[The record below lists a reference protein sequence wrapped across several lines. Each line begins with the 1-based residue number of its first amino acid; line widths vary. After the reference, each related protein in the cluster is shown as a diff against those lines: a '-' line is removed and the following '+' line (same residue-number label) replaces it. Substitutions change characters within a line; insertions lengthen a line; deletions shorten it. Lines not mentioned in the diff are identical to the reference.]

1 MNPAP
6 LCIEL
11 TRGNSIESFH
21 YVDVAVAD
29 LSGKK
34 ISAWGDYEKLV
45 LPRSAIKP
53 LQALPLI
60 ETGAAQAFQLSEVEI
75 ALACSSHNGEKSHVE
90 AVENWLSKLGCS
102 PDDLACGQ
110 HDPMDFNLVK
120 EEILQGDYSKVAAN
134 NCSGKHTGF
143 LTVMRHLGIDHE
155 NYLHPNHPLHTDYV
169 TPLLSE
175 MCHVD
180 LSGQE
185 PGVDGCGVPV
195 WAVPLSGLAIGWA
208 EMITK
213 SSAAPLFQAMIN
225 QPFYIAGTG
234 RACTEMISSTN
245 GRAIVKTGAEG
256 VFCSAIPEQGLGIA
270 LKARDGASRAAT
282 AALTWLLAEFGIIE
296 REESQPLT
304 NHAGKRIGEIRV
316 SL

>member
-34 ISAWGDYEKLV
+34 ISAWGDCEKLV

-60 ETGAAQAFQLSEVEI
+60 ETGAAEAFQLSEIEI
-75 ALACSSHNGEKSHVE
+75 ALACSSHNGEKLHVE
-90 AVENWLSKLGCS
+90 AVENWLSKIGCS

-120 EEILQGDYSKVAAN
+120 EEMLHGDYLKVAAN

-143 LTVMRHLGIDHE
+143 LTVMRYLGIDHK
-155 NYLHPNHPLHTDYV
+155 NYLHPNHQLHTDYV
-169 TPLLSE
+169 TPILSE
-175 MCHVD
+175 MCNVD

-185 PGVDGCGVPV
+185 PGIDGCGVPV

-208 EMITK
+208 GMITK
-213 SSAAPLFQAMIN
+213 PSAVPLFQAMIN
-225 QPFYIAGTG
+225 QPFYVAGTG

-245 GRAIVKTGAEG
+245 GRAVVKTGAEG

-282 AALTWLLAEFGIIE
+282 AALTWLLAEFGITE
-296 REESQPLT
+296 QEESQPLT
-304 NHAGKRIGEIRV
+304 NHVGERVGEIRV

>member
-1 MNPAP
+1 MSSAP

-29 LSGKK
+29 LSGKT
-34 ISAWGDYEKLV
+34 ILTWGDYEKSV

-60 ETGAAQAFQLSEVEI
+60 ETGAADAFQLSEAEI
-75 ALACSSHNGEKSHVE
+75 ALACSSHNGEKLHVE
-90 AVENWLSKLGCS
+90 AVENWLSKIGCS
-102 PDDLACGQ
+102 AEDLACGQ

-120 EEILQGDYSKVAAN
+120 EEILHGDYPKVTAN

-155 NYLHPNHPLHTDYV
+155 NYLHPNHQLHTDYV
-169 TPLLSE
+169 TPILSE

-180 LSGQE
+180 LSVQE
-185 PGVDGCGVPV
+185 PGVDGCGAPV
-195 WAVPLSGLAIGWA
+195 WAVPLRGLAIGWA
-208 EMITK
+208 EMIAK
-213 SSAAPLFQAMIN
+213 PSASPLFQAMMN

-234 RACTEMISSTN
+234 RACTEIVSSTQ

-256 VFCSAIPEQGLGIA
+256 VFCAAIPEQSLGIA

-282 AALTWLLAEFGIIE
+282 AALTWLLAEFGITE
-296 REESQPLT
+296 KEESRPLT
-304 NHAGKRIGEIRV
+304 NHAGERIGEIRI
-316 SL
+316 SI

>member
-1 MNPAP
+1 MSSAP

-29 LSGKK
+29 LSGKT
-34 ISAWGDYEKLV
+34 ILTWGDYEKSV

-60 ETGAAQAFQLSEVEI
+60 ETGAADAFQLSQAEI
-75 ALACSSHNGEKSHVE
+75 ALACSSHNGEKLHVE
-90 AVENWLSKLGCS
+90 AVENWLSKIGCS
-102 PDDLACGQ
+102 AEDLACGQ

-120 EEILQGDYSKVAAN
+120 EEILHGDYPKVTAN

-155 NYLHPNHPLHTDYV
+155 NYLHPNHQLHTDYV
-169 TPLLSE
+169 TPILSE

-180 LSGQE
+180 LSVQE
-185 PGVDGCGVPV
+185 PGVDGCGAPV
-195 WAVPLSGLAIGWA
+195 WAVPLRGLAIGWA
-208 EMITK
+208 EMIAK
-213 SSAAPLFQAMIN
+213 PSASPLFQAMMN

-234 RACTEMISSTN
+234 RACTEIVSSTQ

-256 VFCSAIPEQGLGIA
+256 VFCAAIPEQSLGIA

-282 AALTWLLAEFGIIE
+282 AALTWLLAEFGITE
-296 REESQPLT
+296 KEESRPLT
-304 NHAGKRIGEIRV
+304 NHAGERIGEIRI
-316 SL
+316 SI